1 MTIIARLRSLADAFK
16 GVELLRS
23 KAIPPSVIKDGDD
36 LVLGVE
42 DDFAPQAKRTLAG
55 DSRFAR
61 MISGDSRLGGGYWMS
76 YEYQN
81 T

>member
-1 MTIIARLRSLADAFK
+1 MTIIARLRTLADAFK

-23 KAIPPSVIKDGDD
+23 KAIPPELVQDGDH

-42 DDFAPQAKRTLAG
+42 DEFATQAKRTLAG

-61 MISGDSRLGGGYWMS
+61 MISGESRLGGGYWMS

>member
-16 GVELLRS
+16 GVELLRA

-42 DDFAPQAKRTLAG
+42 DDFASRAKRTLLG
-55 DSRFAR
+55 DSRFSR
-61 MISGDSRLGGGYWMS
+61 SLSGDSKLGGGYWMS